1 MGAFCKWMWPNKSA
15 NNLQRKTTTKS
26 TRESIILSLFLLLN
40 IFFSLFVCQG
50 IYECHPCTFSHVTF
64 AYIILSYKFSKL
76 YEKSI
81 RYWKLNQKTSS
92 ERTFFLF
99 VHFYFKFIFSVF
111 FFVVAVVKRTHTKLS
126 VSDTLRGELITSS
139 PPVSERF

>member
-1 MGAFCKWMWPNKSA
+1 MWPNKSA
-15 NNLQRKTTTKS
+15 NNLQQKTTTKS
-26 TRESIILSLFLLLN
+26 TRESIILSPFFLLN

-92 ERTFFLF
+92 ENLFFF
-99 VHFYFKFIFSVF
+99 VYFYFNFIFSVF
-111 FFVVAVVKRTHTKLS
+111 FLFAVVKRTHTKLS
-126 VSDTLRGELITSS
+126 VSDTARGELITSS
-139 PPVSERF
+139 PPVSKRF